1 MGRRVRRVV
10 RRVTRG
16 ARRAIREVTRG
27 VDSITGDI
35 LDLDGSKQK
44 EQIEAMRRAEEQA
57 QREAEAKRRAEEQY
71 QQDVANAKDKFVSG
85 DGLSID
91 TSGVG
96 LEDSVDFTKK
106 ISKSDDEDDLKKI
119 LRRY

>member
-1 MGRRVRRVV
+1 MGRRGRRFVRRVTRTVRRVV
-10 RRVTRG
+10 RGAARG
-16 ARRAIREVTRG
+16 M
-27 VDSITGDI
+27 DSITGDI

-44 EQIEAMRRAEEQA
+44 EQIEAMRKAEEQA

-96 LEDSVDFTKK
+96 LEDNVDFTKK
-106 ISKSDDEDDLKKI
+106 ISKSDDEDDLKKM
-119 LRRY
+119 LRKY

>member
-1 MGRRVRRVV
+1 MGRRARRFVRRIS
-10 RRVTRG
+10 RG
-16 ARRAIREVTRG
+16 ARSVVRGVTRATDF
-27 VDSITGDI
+27 VTGDI

-44 EQIEAMRRAEEQA
+44 EQIEAMKKAEEQA

-96 LEDSVDFTKK
+96 LEDNVDFTKK
-106 ISKSDDEDDLKKI
+106 ISKSDDEDDLKKM
-119 LRRY
+119 LRKY